1 MVLLKSSS
9 NKLLLEEKFMYLRKL
24 LPLLLLLI
32 ISFPVLSQENDT
44 IVVVTH
50 DSFAVS
56 EDILIQFEEE
66 TGITVNIL
74 RSGDAGQMV
83 NQSVLSKNNP
93 LGDVLFGVDNTFLS
107 RALNADIFVPY
118 ESPALEFISD
128 DLILDDEYHVTP
140 VDFGDVCLN
149 YDVAYFEDNALELP
163 ENLSDLAQPEY
174 SDLLVVENPATSS
187 PGLAFMLA
195 TVAEFGTD
203 GDYTFLEY
211 WDDLRKNGVLVV
223 DGWTEAYYG
232 EFSAPGRDT
241 GTRPLVVSYA
251 SSPPAEV
258 YFSDPMPEDAVTGAI
273 VADNMCFRQIEF
285 VGVLDGANNIEGAQ
299 KFVDFMVS
307 KSFQD
312 DMPLNM
318 FVFPVLEEAELPDV
332 FAEFALIPENPATV
346 DYELIDENREE
357 WIQSWTEVMLR

>member
-1 MVLLKSSS
+1 
-9 NKLLLEEKFMYLRKL
+9 MYLRNI

-32 ISFPVLSQENDT
+32 VSLPVLSQDSDT
-44 IVVVTH
+44 VVVVTH

-56 EDILIQFEEE
+56 EDVLIQFEQQ
-66 TGITVNIL
+66 TGITVEIL

-83 NQSVLSKNNP
+83 NQSILSKNNP

-107 RALNADIFVPY
+107 RALNADIFIPY
-118 ESPALEFISD
+118 ESPALDFMMD
-128 DLILDDEYHVTP
+128 GLLLDDEFRVTP

-149 YDVAYFEDNALELP
+149 YDVAYFEDNLLDLP
-163 ENLSDLAQPEY
+163 ESLADLTQPDY
-174 SDLLVVENPATSS
+174 ADLLVVENPATSS

-203 GDYTFLEY
+203 GDYTFLDY
-211 WDDLRKNGVLVV
+211 WDDLRENGVLVV

-232 EFSAPGRDT
+232 EFSAPGRDI

-258 YFSDPMPEDAVTGAI
+258 YFSDPMPEEAVTGAI

-285 VGVLDGANNIEGAQ
+285 VGVLDGANNVDGAQ
-299 KFVDFMVS
+299 KFVDFMLS
-307 KSFQD
+307 KTLQE

-318 FVFPVLEEAELPDV
+318 FVFPVLEDAELPDI

-346 DYELIDENREE
+346 DYELIDKNREE